1 MTVEIREYLVPSGR
15 SPFGR
20 WFEKLNARAAAKV
33 TSALDRI
40 GRGLMS
46 DVKPVGGGVSER
58 RIDFGPGYRVYFGS
72 ESDGETTTAVVLLNG
87 GTKSGQSKN
96 IALAKAYWK
105 DYRLRKRR
113 GEIVWH

>member
-1 MTVEIREYLVPSGR
+1 MTIEIREYLESSGR

-33 TSALDRI
+33 TRALDRI
-40 GRGLMS
+40 TRGLMS

-87 GTKSGQSKN
+87 GIKSGQNKD

-105 DYRLRKRR
+105 DYKLRKRR